1 MRLKSG
7 HTGRFINRSRGGTVL
22 LFLIMALFALFMAA
36 PLLLIISNSLKPL
49 NELWEFPP
57 RLIPRQPTFENYRN
71 LASIMSGSLVPFA
84 MYLANTVFVTAVGT
98 GGHIILASMCAFP
111 LAKKRF
117 PGRQVIFN
125 AIVIALMFSG
135 TVTVISNY
143 MVMAALGWI
152 DSLLSIVVPAFSST
166 LGLYLMKQFMEQVI
180 PDSLLEAARID
191 GASQWKIFWRIV
203 MPNVKS
209 GWLTLM
215 LLSVQTLWN
224 SGQSPYILS
233 EEKKTLASALNQIVS
248 GGVARAG
255 VGAAVMVIMMLVPIT
270 VFIISQSNIIEAMA
284 SSGMKE

>member
-1 MRLKSG
+1 MVGTAG
-7 HTGRFINRSRGGTVL
+7 HVIVASLCAYALAKHHFPGQNLIFRIIVL
-22 LFLIMALFALFMAA
+22 SLMFSTAVTQVPSFLIMTKLHMINTFSAL
-36 PLLLIISNSLKPL
+36 
-49 NELWEFPP
+49 
-57 RLIPRQPTFENYRN
+57 
-71 LASIMSGSLVPFA
+71 
-84 MYLANTVFVTAVGT
+84 
-98 GGHIILASMCAFP
+98 IL
-111 LAKKRF
+111 
-117 PGRQVIFN
+117 
-125 AIVIALMFSG
+125 
-135 TVTVISNY
+135 
-143 MVMAALGWI
+143 
-152 DSLLSIVVPAFSST
+152 PAFASS

-233 EEKKTLASALNQIVS
+233 EEKKTLAYALNQIVS

>member
-1 MRLKSG
+1 
-7 HTGRFINRSRGGTVL
+7 
-22 LFLIMALFALFMAA
+22 
-36 PLLLIISNSLKPL
+36 
-49 NELWEFPP
+49 
-57 RLIPRQPTFENYRN
+57 
-71 LASIMSGSLVPFA
+71 
-84 MYLANTVFVTAVGT
+84 
-98 GGHIILASMCAFP
+98 
-111 LAKKRF
+111 
-117 PGRQVIFN
+117 
-125 AIVIALMFSG
+125 
-135 TVTVISNY
+135 
-143 MVMAALGWI
+143 
-152 DSLLSIVVPAFSST
+152 
-166 LGLYLMKQFMEQVI
+166 MKQFMEQVI

-233 EEKKTLASALNQIVS
+233 EEKKTLAYALNQIVS

>member
-215 LLSVQTLWN
+215 LLSV
-224 SGQSPYILS
+224 
-233 EEKKTLASALNQIVS
+233 
-248 GGVARAG
+248 
-255 VGAAVMVIMMLVPIT
+255 
-270 VFIISQSNIIEAMA
+270 
-284 SSGMKE
+284 

>member
-1 MRLKSG
+1 MRIKSR
-7 HTGRFINRSRGGTVL
+7 HTGRFINRSRGGTIL
-22 LFLIMALFALFMAA
+22 LFLVMAVLALFMAT

-57 RLIPRQPTFENYRN
+57 RFIPREPTLDNYRN
-71 LASIMSGSLVPFA
+71 LMSVMSSSLVPFSV
-84 MYLANTVFVTAVGT
+84 YLANTVLVTVVGT
-98 GGHIILASMCAFP
+98 GGHIILASMCAYP
-111 LAKKRF
+111 LAKKKF
-117 PGRQVIFN
+117 PGRDVIFN
-125 AIVIALMFSG
+125 IIVMALMFNG

-143 MVMAALGWI
+143 MVMATLGWI
-152 DSLLSIVVPAFSST
+152 DSLLSIIVPAFAST

-215 LLSVQTLWN
+215 LLSVQSLWN

-233 EEKKTLASALNQIVS
+233 EEKKTLAYALSQIVA

-255 VGAAVMVIMMLVPIT
+255 VSAAVMVIMMLVPIA
-270 VFIISQSNIIEAMA
+270 VFVVSQSNIIEAMA

>member
-1 MRLKSG
+1 
-7 HTGRFINRSRGGTVL
+7 
-22 LFLIMALFALFMAA
+22 MALFALFMAA

-233 EEKKTLASALNQIVS
+233 EEKKTLAYALNQIVS

>member
-71 LASIMSGSLVPFA
+71 LASM
-84 MYLANTVFVTAVGT
+84 
-98 GGHIILASMCAFP
+98 
-111 LAKKRF
+111 
-117 PGRQVIFN
+117 IFN

-224 SGQSPYILS
+224 SGQSPYILR
-233 EEKKTLASALNQIVS
+233 EEKKTLAYALNHIVS